1 MKSIIHILFFL
12 GFINGVKAQITTSII
27 KANFGVDA
35 DLEANYFNK
44 NIQNGN
50 DDWFNNSP
58 PAYTGRGVIDTTGAA
73 AIIARYAADP
83 AFRQLPFYRTMSV
96 PAYSIV
102 NNRMWIDAVF
112 TRDYHGSDSTI
123 FASGA
128 NKNGMSPQDWS
139 CPVAQSVPDKNE
151 ILDMMVHV
159 RRAGPNITDSLWMFG
174 GLSIENTNG
183 DRYFDFEMY
192 QTDIYYDRPSLKF
205 YGYGPDAGHTS
216 WKFDASGNIT
226 TPGDIIF
233 SAHYGSS
240 TLTSIEA
247 RIWIDKSA
255 LLTTP
260 TAFSWNG
267 TFDGASSGSQFG
279 YAGIIPKSSGFFYTG
294 MENNKNTWAGAFNLI
309 RGDNQVVTDYT
320 SGQFMEFGVNLTKLG
335 LDPVTL
341 LGGNDCGM
349 PFRRVLVKSRA
360 STSFTAALKDFVGPF
375 DFFLAPRVMIDADTT
390 ALCGLIGISQ
400 INVTNP
406 ASTSS
411 YTWSTADGH
420 IDKYNSST
428 SITVDSPGTYIVT
441 QRLQSGCPIY
451 ATDTVLITTNPFCF
465 ILQNPISDF
474 GGRLS
479 YNQVLL
485 NWSATSNKEINYFEI
500 ERSTDGSEFTPV
512 NIIRKHSAPGDIAA
526 YNSTDNVNVFNRS
539 FIYYRLKTI
548 GYNGQVA
555 YSKVV
560 KLFVSEEGK
569 EMISI
574 TPNPVR
580 DVMRLNIS
588 SSADENMKLYI
599 YDLAG
604 RQMMSSLAR
613 VQKGNVVIEVKDFQS
628 WPRGI
633 YSVKALL
640 GNSVFTKKMVLTK

>member
-1 MKSIIHILFFL
+1 MKSIILILFFL
-12 GFINGVKAQITTSII
+12 GFINSVKAQITTSII

-44 NIQNGN
+44 NVQNGN
-50 DDWFNNSP
+50 DDWFSNA
-58 PAYTGRGVIDTTGAA
+58 PAGYIGKGVIDTTGAA
-73 AIIARYAADP
+73 AILTRYVTDP
-83 AFRQLPFYRTMSV
+83 SFRELPFYRTMSV

-112 TRDYHGSDSTI
+112 TRDYHGDDSTI

-128 NKNGMSPQDWS
+128 SKNGMSPQDWT

-205 YGYGPDAGHTS
+205 YGYGPDAGHSS

-247 RIWIDKSA
+247 RIWVDKSV
-255 LLTTP
+255 LLITP

-294 MENNKNTWAGAFNLI
+294 LENNKSTWAGPFSLI

-375 DFFLAPRVMIDADTT
+375 DFFLAPRVMLNTDTM
-390 ALCGLIGISQ
+390 ALCGLIGKID
-400 INVTNP
+400 VTNP
-406 ASTSS
+406 ASNST
-411 YTWSTADGH
+411 YTWSTTDGY
-420 IDKYNSST
+420 IDSYNSPT
-428 SITVDSPGTYIVT
+428 SINVDTAGTYIVS
-441 QRLQSGCPIY
+441 QRLQVGCPVY
-451 ATDTVLITTNPFCF
+451 ATDTVVITDNPFCF
-465 ILQNPISDF
+465 ILHNPINDF
-474 GGRLS
+474 KARLS
-479 YNQVLL
+479 YDQTLL

-500 ERSTDGSEFTPV
+500 ERSTDGSKFTPV
-512 NIIRKHSAPGDIAA
+512 NIVKVHSASEDIVG
-526 YNSTDNVNVFNRS
+526 YNSTDNLNVFNKR
-539 FIYYRLKTI
+539 FIYYRLKTV

-560 KLFVSEEGK
+560 KIFVDANKK
-569 EMISI
+569 EVITI

-580 DVMRLNIS
+580 DVMRFNIS
-588 SSADENMKLYI
+588 SSTDGKMSLYI
-599 YDLAG
+599 YDITG
-604 RQMMSSLAR
+604 RQMMSLPASI
-613 VQKGNVVIEVKDFQS
+613 QKENMVIEVKNFQN

-633 YSVKALL
+633 YSVRVLS
-640 GNSVFTKKMVLTK
+640 GNAVFTKKMVLVK